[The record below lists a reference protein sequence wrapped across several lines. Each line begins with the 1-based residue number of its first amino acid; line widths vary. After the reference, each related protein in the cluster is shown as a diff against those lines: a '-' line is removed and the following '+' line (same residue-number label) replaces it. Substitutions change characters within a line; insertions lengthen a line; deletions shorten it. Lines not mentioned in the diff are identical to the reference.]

1 MTRFNNVHAAALAAG
16 ASLVR
21 GGFARL
27 KRPDSRPRR
36 AVTPRRVHAPRRI
49 GRGMEQRTPRAETR
63 VRPAAKVVQ
72 IANRAAA
79 AAAPAHAMQASLD
92 IGTLEELLA
101 GLFSLRSDLTALVA
115 ELSEMHDNPPHAA

>member
-16 ASLVR
+16 AGLLR
-21 GGFARL
+21 GGFARF
-27 KRPDSRPRR
+27 KRAHGRPRR
-36 AVTPRRVHAPRRI
+36 AVTPRRVRGPRRI
-49 GRGMEQRTPRAETR
+49 GSAMDQRTPRSETR

-79 AAAPAHAMQASLD
+79 AAAPAQATQASVD

-101 GLFSLRSDLTALVA
+101 GLFSLRNDLTVLVA
-115 ELSEMHDNPPHAA
+115 ELREMHDNPHYAA